1 MTIQKK
7 LVETVVL
14 AVAAVAQDQTIAAE
28 LEFLGKVITAEHLF
42 NIGVVAAAAL
52 GKRVKTASLA
62 QPQTL
67 GTAAMGF
74 HLQ

>member
-1 MTIQKK
+1 MKQAKE
-7 LVETVVL
+7 LVEMEALVV
-14 AVAAVAQDQTIAAE
+14 VAKGIRQINPAE
-28 LEFLGKVITAEHLF
+28 PEFLGKVMTAEQVF

-52 GKRVKTASLA
+52 GKRVKSASVA